1 VNIIRQSHEQQ
12 LTAITLIY
20 TVYAIITTIPFL
32 SIYIYILSTTV
43 TSLEQRYVNL
53 LIYVVSILIN
63 YSIVAINFK
72 LLFRLF

>member
-1 VNIIRQSHEQQ
+1 MNIIRQSHEQQ